1 MKLSKALIFLV
12 TGIILCSI
20 MPTAMG
26 IVISEEEFNVDPDKW
41 QALALSG
48 AQMGI
53 LQIDVEV
60 LTEYAQIDVL
70 IMNEYNWYRY
80 NTTDENKEFEYYTE
94 SRLNTKLTS
103 FTFTAP
109 ENDVYYIV
117 IDNSRWPKTP
127 ENPEDGAYMTFPV
140 NVHVT
145 VSDVTNTPSIGIIGV
160 ITSLGLV
167 FFVFTVVNNKRRKK
181 KRVAFKSFLS
191 YLFLIL
197 I

>member
-26 IVISEEEFNVDPDKW
+26 IVINDEEFNVDPDKW

-48 AQMGI
+48 SQGGI

-60 LTEYAQIDVL
+60 LTKYPGTNDPVEIDVL

-80 NTTDENKEFEYYTE
+80 NTSDENKEFEYYPE
-94 SRLNTKLTS
+94 SQLNTRSTS

-109 ENDVYYIV
+109 ETDNTIDRDNRCYY
-117 IDNSRWPKTP
+117 
-127 ENPEDGAYMTFPV
+127 
-140 NVHVT
+140 
-145 VSDVTNTPSIGIIGV
+145 
-160 ITSLGLV
+160 
-167 FFVFTVVNNKRRKK
+167 
-181 KRVAFKSFLS
+181 
-191 YLFLIL
+191 
-197 I
+197 

>member
-12 TGIILCSI
+12 TGTILCSI

-26 IVISEEEFNVDPDKW
+26 IVISEEEFTIEPDKW

-48 AQMGI
+48 NQGGI

-60 LTEYAQIDVL
+60 LTDAQIDVL

-80 NTTDENKEFEYYTE
+80 NATGEDKEFEYYTE
-94 SRLNTKLTS
+94 SRLNIRSTS

-109 ENDVYYIV
+109 ETDIYYIV
-117 IDNSRWPKTP
+117 VDNSMWPKTP

-145 VSDVTNTPSIGIIGV
+145 VSDITNTPSIGIIDV
-160 ITSLGLV
+160 IAGLGLV
-167 FFVFTVVNNKRRKK
+167 FFIFTIANHKKDKKRKK
-181 KRVAFKSFLS
+181 E
-191 YLFLIL
+191 
-197 I
+197 